1 MRNLKRTLSLALAAL
16 MLMSMMV
23 VSAGAATKDFTDS
36 SEIQNKEAVEVM
48 VALNV
53 ISGKDDGSYFAPND
67 TLTREE
73 MAKVVSYV
81 MNGGVEPVVGTKVN
95 PTYSDIKGI
104 WSEKYIEYCTSMGI
118 INGDGAGKFNP
129 TGTLTAEQAAK
140 MFLTAMGYNANVFG
154 FTGNDWAINVGRYAN
169 EAGLYKNLGDV
180 VPSQPISRDD
190 ACQMAYN
197 AIQGTMMK
205 RTWSQDLTT
214 GQLTETYV
222 PWTSED
228 NNGVSYPVT
237 LLGQKFD
244 GVIKLAYME
253 DFSYD
258 STKKMWTYDFRST
271 GASQFGGSAI
281 SDDKG
286 ISGTGHGV
294 VALKSDVDYTAF
306 YGQQVKV
313 IYNTKD
319 NEVIYGVYA
328 NDSSVVVEGATG
340 NVEDYNNTADTVTV
354 AGTDYK
360 LNGDANT
367 IVVYD
372 FGVGN
377 ATTLDTLKANATGT
391 NLSAYTFKM
400 VDNTGDGKIDAVIRT
415 PMTVA
420 KINYVGKDS
429 VQFGSGVATQKLDDL
444 VTYDGFAA
452 GDWVCFINAANSV
465 YSDNTIQKLDLQTA
479 AVSGVRGG
487 ATANVYTEY
496 QVNDTWLAASG
507 DSTYA
512 GLIAKADVNDTVE
525 YISLGS
531 TIFYAKIVDIAA
543 TTKNIAMIV
552 TADDTTGSNNVHG
565 SVAEAKLLLADGT
578 TKVVTVSKITYYG
591 GTTTPTVDDS
601 VVAADIT
608 ANIGIGQLVTYRVD
622 GSNYELTEVC
632 ASNLAGYKAIK
643 SESTGGNTAYNNGK
657 IAGVE
662 LADDAVVYFI
672 ANDGASTPAD
682 PTDNGN
688 FAAAAGRKSD
698 VYTGKEIKNTWG
710 TGSKTIATGAGAGS
724 GQTQD
729 TNTVDYV
736 TVLTQEINGFTYAK
750 VVLIA
755 DETALPKVTT
765 GSNYGYLAAATS
777 RTVEDGKTYLNYTIH
792 TANGELKVKEEN
804 TDAPQDY
811 PQGAVITYDVVSEGI
826 VKNVNVVKSDMV
838 TGKVTGW
845 DGVDKI
851 ALDGYSTEIDAND
864 TTIIYVDSDKKVGA
878 EGGSIQKFADYNGD
892 GIANGSEP
900 DNVRYVLSSSKD
912 YVVFL
917 LVDINNEMKANPV
930 AMELSGD
937 LSAEDI
943 EKALS
948 NGSATVDAS
957 NLEAVGTVNV
967 AKGQTLTITNTSTT
981 NALTVN
987 VAEGATL
994 KVTDTSITDGM
1005 LIIKVAAGGA
1015 VELPNGKLFGTD
1027 GAAVVIDPSL
1037 TRAASEGV
1045 EVEVK
1050 AANNGGVYVISSDAE
1065 IKMVKNLTLGTKDGL
1080 ELTGTA
1086 KLTGTAGVSITFN
1099 ASMTK
1104 LTVNNN
1110 NFYDDPTDA
1119 DADGV
1124 SAGATY
1130 KWTTFTVTGT
1140 NTQVTGWLKQQ

>member
-81 MNGGVEPVVGTKVN
+81 MNGGVEPVVGTKVT

-205 RTWSQDLTT
+205 RSWSQDLTT

-222 PWTSED
+222 PWLHED
-228 NNGVSYPVT
+228 ATNTPHT
-237 LLGQKFD
+237 LLLDKFD
-244 GVIKLAYME
+244 GTIKLGYVT

-258 STKKMWTYDFRST
+258 STKAQWTYDFGTS
-271 GASQFGGSAI
+271 ALFGGKAIDATKAI
-281 SDDKG
+281 S
-286 ISGTGHGV
+286 
-294 VALKSDVDYTAF
+294 VASLKSTVDYTGF
-306 YGQQVKV
+306 FGQQVKV
-313 IYNTKD
+313 IYNIND
-319 NEVIYGVYA
+319 NEQVYGIYP
-328 NDSSVVVEGATG
+328 NDSSVIVEGATG
-340 NVEDYNNTADTVTV
+340 NVEDYNDTADTVTV

-360 LNGDANT
+360 LNGNASTIRVYDMGITTQAFDDANNNGSKDGT
-367 IVVYD
+367 ETD
-372 FGVGN
+372 LF
-377 ATTLDTLKANATGT
+377 LDGLKAKTDGS

-400 VDNTGDGKIDAVIRT
+400 VDNTADGKIDVVIRT

-429 VQFGSGVATQKLDDL
+429 VQFGSNVGTQKLDDL

-452 GDWVCFINAANSV
+452 GDWVCFINAGNAV
-465 YSDNTIQKLDLQTA
+465 YSDNTIQKIELQTA

-487 ATANVYTEY
+487 ASASAYTEY
-496 QVNDTWLAASG
+496 QINGEWLAGSG
-507 DSTYA
+507 NTTYT
-512 GLIAKADVNDTVE
+512 GLIEKADVNDTVE
-525 YISLGS
+525 YVSLGS

-543 TTKNIAMIV
+543 TSKNIAMVV
-552 TADDTTGSNNVHG
+552 TAGVQSVDIPDVTGTDLK
-565 SVAEAKLLLADGT
+565 AKLLLADGT
-578 TKVVTVSKITYYG
+578 TTTVTISKIDNAAKTSADVTELQG
-591 GTTTPTVDDS
+591 MIGT
-601 VVAADIT
+601 
-608 ANIGIGQLVTYRVD
+608 LVTYRVD
-622 GSNYELTEVC
+622 GSNYELMRVNNTT
-632 ASNLAGYKAIK
+632 NKAGYKSFVTSAV
-643 SESTGGNTAYNNGK
+643 GDTAYNNGK
-657 IAGVE
+657 IAGYE

-672 ANDGASTPAD
+672 ANATATDTSDDGTFNPAA
-682 PTDNGN
+682 T
-688 FAAAAGRKSD
+688 RKSA

-710 TGSKTIATGAGAGS
+710 TNSKTITLGNANALDKVS
-724 GQTQD
+724 
-729 TNTVDYV
+729 
-736 TVLTQEINGFTYAK
+736 VLTQEVNGFTYAK
-750 VVLIA
+750 VVLIG
-755 DETALPKVTT
+755 DETALPNVTT
-765 GSNYGYLAAATS
+765 GSNYGYLTAGTF

-826 VKNVNVVKSDMV
+826 VKNVNVVKSDMK

-851 ALDGYSTEIDAND
+851 ALDSYSTEIDAKD
-864 TTIIYVDSDKKVGA
+864 TTILYVDSDKMVGV
-878 EGGSIQKFADYNGD
+878 EGGAIQKFADYNGN
-892 GIANGSEP
+892 GIADASEP
-900 DNVRYVLSSSKD
+900 NNVRYVLSASGD

-917 LVDINNEMKANPV
+917 LVDVNNDMKANPV
-930 AMELSGD
+930 AMSLSGD
-937 LSAEDI
+937 VNAAKI
-943 EKALS
+943 EAALT
-948 NGSATVDAS
+948 NGSADLDASGLTAGVSVTVKNGQTLNVTNVDDTHVLNVTVESGATLKISDTTVDAS
-957 NLEAVGTVNV
+957 KLVATV
-967 AKGQTLTITNTSTT
+967 K
-981 NALTVN
+981 
-987 VAEGATL
+987 
-994 KVTDTSITDGM
+994 
-1005 LIIKVAAGGA
+1005 AGGA
-1015 VELPNGKLFGTD
+1015 VILADGTQLFGGNTAIQSND
-1027 GAAVVIDPSL
+1027 VTVKGDADKVYAISDD
-1037 TRAASEGV
+1037 A
-1045 EVEVK
+1045 EVK
-1050 AANNGGVYVISSDAE
+1050 VLNNTE
-1065 IKMVKNLTLGTKDGL
+1065 INAKVDFDFTSN
-1080 ELTGTA
+1080 A
-1086 KLTGTAGVSITFN
+1086 KLVGNATGVTIKFGANVTFTN
-1099 ASMTK
+1099 MT
-1104 LTVNNN
+1104 N
-1110 NFYDDPTDA
+1110 NFYNDTA
-1119 DADGV
+1119 DTTADGV
-1124 SAGATY
+1124 SANSTY
-1130 KWTTFTVTGT
+1130 KWTTFTVSINNTD
-1140 NTQVTGWLKQQ
+1140 TQVTGWLKQ

>member
-154 FTGNDWAINVGRYAN
+154 FTGNSWAINVGRYAN

-222 PWTSED
+222 PWTTED

-244 GVIKLAYME
+244 GVIKLGYLE

-258 STKKMWTYDFRST
+258 STKKQWTYEFQGD
-271 GASQFGGSAI
+271 GNPFGGSAI
-281 SDDKG
+281 DATDKIENG
-286 ISGTGHGV
+286 GGTKS
-294 VALKSDVDYTAF
+294 LKSDVDYTGF
-306 YGQQVKV
+306 FGQQVKV

-328 NDSSVVVEGATG
+328 NESSVVVEGATG
-340 NVEDYNNTADTVTV
+340 NVEDYNDTADTVTV
-354 AGTDYK
+354 SGTDYK
-360 LNGDANT
+360 LNGNANT
-367 IVVYD
+367 ITVYN
-372 FGVGN
+372 FGDYTTT
-377 ATTLDTLKANATGT
+377 TTLDTLKANATGT

-400 VDNTGDGKIDAVIRT
+400 LDNTGDGKIDAVIRT

-452 GDWVCFINAANSV
+452 GDWVCFIYGVNSV
-465 YSDNTIQKLDLQTA
+465 YGDNTIQKLELQTS

-496 QVNDTWLAASG
+496 QINDAWMAASG
-507 DSTYA
+507 NATYA
-512 GLIAKADVNDTVE
+512 GMIAKADVNDTIE
-525 YISLGS
+525 YVSLGS
-531 TIFYAKIVDIAA
+531 TVFYAKIVDIAA
-543 TTKNIAMIV
+543 TTKNIAMVV
-552 TADDTTGSNNVHG
+552 TADNTTGGNNVHG
-565 SVAEAKLLLADGT
+565 TNVEAKLLLADGT
-578 TKVVTVSKITYYG
+578 TKTVNISKVTTHDGSGNAIVKDSTLGLGDVTALI
-591 GTTTPTVDDS
+591 GT
-601 VVAADIT
+601 
-608 ANIGIGQLVTYRVD
+608 LVTYRVD
-622 GSNYELTEVC
+622 GSDYELTAVGNY
-632 ASNLAGYKAIK
+632 NLAGYKTFRTQTTIGA
-643 SESTGGNTAYNNGK
+643 TAYNNGK
-657 IAGVE
+657 VDGIE

-672 ANDGASTPAD
+672 ANDGASS
-682 PTDNGN
+682 PTDSSDNGA
-688 FAAAAGRKSD
+688 FIPAAGRKSD

-710 TGSKTIATGAGAGS
+710 TGTKTIATGAGAGS

-729 TNTVDYV
+729 TDTVDKVY
-736 TVLTQEINGFTYAK
+736 VLTQEINGFTYAK

-765 GSNYGYLAAATS
+765 GSNYGYLSAPTS

-804 TDAPQDY
+804 TDAANLY
-811 PQGAVITYDVVSEGI
+811 PKGAVITYDVVSDGI
-826 VKNVNVVKSDMV
+826 VKNVNLVKSGMI

-851 ALDGYSTEIDAND
+851 ALDGFSTEIDAND
-864 TTIIYVDSDKKVGA
+864 TTIIYVDSDKMVGA

-892 GIANGSEP
+892 GIANGIEP

-930 AMELSGD
+930 AMSLSGD
-937 LSAEDI
+937 VDQADI
-943 EKALS
+943 ESALT
-948 NGSATVDAS
+948 NGSADLNAS
-957 NLEAVGTVNV
+957 GLTAAVTVNV
-967 AKGQTLTITNTSTT
+967 ANGQTLNVTNVSTSYK
-981 NALTVN
+981 LTVH
-987 VAEGATL
+987 VANGATL
-994 KVTDTSITDGM
+994 RLAAAPSDRTKLEINVQPGGSVVLSDGTQ
-1005 LIIKVAAGGA
+1005 LLGA
-1015 VELPNGKLFGTD
+1015 SS
-1027 GAAVVIDPSL
+1027 AAVQSGTVK
-1037 TRAASEGV
+1037 V
-1045 EVEVK
+1045 EADAYSVYAISADADVK
-1050 AANNGGVYVISSDAE
+1050 VVNNTT
-1065 IKMVKNLTLGTKDGL
+1065 VKNTTYFNF
-1080 ELTGTA
+1080 TSTA
-1086 KLTGTAGVSITFN
+1086 KLTGNSNVTITFGTN
-1099 ASMTK
+1099 GQTISGS
-1104 LTVNNN
+1104 
-1110 NFYDDPTDA
+1110 NFYNDATDA
-1119 DADGV
+1119 TADSV
-1124 SAGATY
+1124 VTSATY
-1130 KWTTFTVTGT
+1130 KWTTFTETGT
-1140 NTQVTGWLKQQ
+1140 NTQVTGWLKQ